1 MHFRKK
7 INKFN
12 QLTNVLFIF
21 NLILIPSHSFA
32 SESDFFKG
40 IMGAIIVN
48 GIIQEVKKNKEPII
62 VRKQVTF
69 VNPVNTSLQN
79 QSINANK
86 KNSYQ
91 SIPQKAFKSQLPSVR
106 YNIQGELMKMGYYHG
121 AIDGYWGL
129 KTEHA
134 ISSYATDIRELHL
147 LTSIDGTISLFNQ
160 ILYNPKSNSYSSTQ
174 RNHSNEISNLES
186 QISSLLKEVRRLEI
200 QLSQLKGE

>member
-91 SIPQKAFKSQLPSVR
+91 TIPQKAFKSQLPSVR

-121 AIDGYWGL
+121 VIDGYWGL

-134 ISSYATDIRELHL
+134 ISSYATDMRELHL

-200 QLSQLKGE
+200 QLSQLKGD

>member
-12 QLTNVLFIF
+12 QLANVLFIF

-69 VNPVNTSLQN
+69 VNPVNTSLHN

-91 SIPQKAFKSQLPSVR
+91 TIPQKAFKSQLPSVR

-121 AIDGYWGL
+121 VIDGYWGL

-134 ISSYATDIRELHL
+134 ISSYATDMKELHL

-186 QISSLLKEVRRLEI
+186 QISSLLEEVRRLEI
-200 QLSQLKGE
+200 QLSQLKGD